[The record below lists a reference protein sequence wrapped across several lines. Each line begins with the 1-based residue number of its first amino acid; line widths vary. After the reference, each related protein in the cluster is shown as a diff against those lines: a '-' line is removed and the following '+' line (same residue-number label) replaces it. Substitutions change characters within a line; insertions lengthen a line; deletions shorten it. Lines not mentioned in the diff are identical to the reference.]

1 MIIVY
6 TTNKQTQDNGYN
18 HFKKFKPIYQD
29 TGQ

>member
-6 TTNKQTQDNGYN
+6 TTNKQTQDNENN